1 MTTLEEV
8 YNAFKKDGAPL
19 PDTYE
24 EFHNYMTSGPNNGY
38 NHRKQWYDAFKA
50 DGAPLP
56 DTYEEFSNALFKQHQ
71 GSGDYFKLRRGG
83 KDFTVSADEVRAAG
97 GLQNWAQ
104 QHPGAPLRVYMQGRN
119 ADGTDFNGHVDL
131 SDAHDR
137 SQNKGYKY
145 SMLQVQK
152 QWHPTAQDK
161 IKSAQNI
168 DRSING
174 FKEKTNIDDTR
185 RMLEPLTEEGRNR
198 RKAMKSAAQLVGVQ
212 SEAPKISPNYTPPT
226 LETANNQSQEQQPQN
241 KYGSTLAPQVSRV
254 IVDPETGEARTEWV
268 TGEGKITDSA
278 REMAYANT
286 AARQARQDA
295 AFRSRMRERGLDP
308 KNEADVE
315 LQQAYE
321 YEKQLDEALN
331 KRRKQLDEENSQLG
345 FGTKILREIGSVVN
359 SDKHGITLDEE
370 RYHMDDQYNQL
381 MAAARNNRNAIS
393 VLEDKH
399 NKTQNEFW
407 LSLGKEM
414 INGYTF
420 SGGMSELSDAR
431 ALVEAASLTDEI
443 NRKRREGEALTDEE
457 RTAELLLRAVA
468 QRGTAEGKYGSE
480 YGAWARAGKTGAHS
494 IELMLDFALGGAQI
508 TKTATTKILTKMG
521 LDAMTKGVKRAAL
534 KFTGTT
540 LGTLAGGALMA
551 NTISAP
557 RTLADASR
565 RSAGDVYVDENGD
578 YVLEGESFG
587 TALLNAERDMIADLA
602 SEAVGAYIPG
612 VGKMFGVALNKL
624 GLSKLAGAMAKMKGT
639 AWYGATQKVLERTG
653 YNGIVGE
660 GLEEYAGMGY
670 SALMGNIEPL
680 KSTKYLD
687 THVDIWLGVATL
699 GGILNVPQTIGTGMY
714 GISYTRQKHKLNSSD
729 KKAAAVFDEDWDAIR
744 EKLDE
749 CPNETMGALV
759 AQMLRDGT
767 LDDVKRR
774 EALLGYVGNLQR
786 MRGFSLAD
794 MAASAAGET
803 NGEDMAR
810 DRELSDAYDSGYN
823 AATPQEM
830 VDAQNTYELQRQRLV
845 DELVGVGDEAINTI
859 LNDVDSDPVGALR
872 KTDDPNMRDILLSY
886 ANAKTRRDAIIERV
900 NDDIE
905 IQIAQS
911 DAMVDSHVN
920 RQTGMIHYAAMGL
933 DNRPVYIVDGN
944 VAVNED
950 GSINREASDES
961 IIVRDA
967 ISGELEF
974 TDPKSIASVE
984 EPIDPEAERTLAAD
998 AIRQQRAQEAANVM
1012 NGTLAFNPGDA
1023 VSINNGGE
1031 FIEGNVI
1038 GPAPDANGMPVDGQ
1052 VVVALPDGQ
1061 QAVYIKEQ
1069 LQSFADAANRERI
1082 AAAEQ
1087 ERATVRS
1094 QQQAQR
1100 FALND
1105 EYVFTSDGTEFNGRI
1120 VEVDEDNGTIGLE
1133 TDVPV
1138 NGARINYYTPDE
1150 LEELIDTYNGVKSNP
1165 TVEGEQPEQPVKTAL
1180 LDPRTMSD
1188 EEKARRGDMLR
1199 NTPAIDVAQRQIVST
1214 KELSARKAAE
1224 KWWDENVGESAF
1236 YDTEVGE
1243 VEINRNSVES
1253 SLAHRY
1259 GQMKLDAI
1267 TSLVEG
1273 FEDAVYL
1280 GTMPDSRERGVIDHY
1295 FAYPI
1300 DYDGKRC
1307 YVFCRAMQDANKNRL
1322 YVHEVFVSDKIKQG
1336 DTLQTAAS
1344 KPHGGI
1350 ALYRD
1355 ILANV
1360 LSDSKDNTLL
1370 TEEQAYDEKSSQ
1382 TALSRVPLGENGK
1395 PDFLAT
1401 DENTAWDAIVE
1412 KTGSEITANAFAENM
1427 VKLSAEALKKAEKAK
1442 IKPTADIDEF
1452 TAAENERLSAID
1464 RAKYTV
1470 DQWTKIAGVKERRES
1485 ERRRAEDEAR
1495 RVAEEAERE
1504 KRAQAYHEEMARRQ
1518 SAYEAEMETRR
1529 REREETEARRAAVEA
1544 EAEAERQLPE
1554 NIEREAVANNFE
1566 DYFEQLRERIFA
1578 KGANERRQELQSR
1591 ISSAQGPRQYGE
1603 IYEALSSDDLT
1614 PTASLEEWVT
1624 RALSLNPQRVRWNGH
1639 GNLKGQIFAT
1649 RPGTKVGE
1657 YKQLQW
1663 MISDQ
1668 NGVPFMKFVHGLW
1681 EALSVDDSA
1690 GFNREDV
1697 TDADMRDMVIEVLRS
1712 HPTSRSLFKSAIE
1725 MYDARSTTG
1734 SVRGE
1739 LEELEHYRDDIR
1751 DQWYRENLGLTYD
1764 EYNQYVEVIYD
1775 EIRRSE
1781 LTDEDV
1787 DAINNIIAK
1796 EEAERLNG
1804 NENERND
1811 EGALHSGAEN
1821 LQAEQSD
1828 KRPGDAAPDGDRPET
1843 TGGRS
1848 DNEGGTVQPPSGRQA
1863 AVAGDVEYAGEDISI
1878 SGIEYLDKEV
1888 GDALI
1893 DYVKRRWSAPI
1904 TVIRDIA
1911 DIENDAELPD
1921 EAKEQLKEIF
1931 ASNENPGVFST
1942 KNKKIYIFAGRCR
1955 TEREIKTVLRH
1966 ENTHAAVHAL
1976 GEQGREFAKRF
1987 HDILGS
1993 VDEKTIKL
2001 IENELPKDYA
2011 PDRIDDEFIAYV
2023 TQEALRLRRFRDV
2036 VLGTLGPKEREYYL
2050 NNILKAVYG
2059 ISRKE
2064 AKQSNSAERNGREPS
2079 TDDSEKAGSTREAE
2093 ILHIHSDED
2102 IRTARRDNGGRGGR
2116 GDSST
2121 EGYGGIGESRQEVD
2135 VLRIPIDENIQATR
2149 RSNGGR
2155 GGRGRVVGDQ
2165 QAVDAASSEINPHPI
2180 QAQKEAGNYRKGHI
2194 TLSGL
2199 DITIENAA
2207 GSERSG
2213 TDANGKSWR
2222 TTMANAYGYIRGTK
2236 SVDGDHIDVFLH
2248 NDMDQWDGQKVFVV
2262 DQTNEDG
2269 SFDEHKVM
2277 LGFNDKEDALKAY
2290 FANYDKAWADTH
2302 PGVLIS
2308 ETGIDDFH
2316 KWLDASDRKTKPFA
2330 EYATVRKVTKEVGK
2344 AGYSVIEERDKY
2356 FVEHRIDK
2364 EGNIIFAIRLKKGA
2378 KHSVWKDAVG
2388 EYGMYSSDGY
2398 GDLLFDTPVAL
2409 TEFLQSRG
2417 EPTESLTAKIEWD
2430 ARDREI
2436 DERLHKE
2443 YGLRKGQEWVA
2454 PDGTRVTI
2462 GKRGFVKGPRGWSF
2476 SASITY
2482 PDGRKESAITDVER
2496 ILSVFKDKGFK
2507 EVTSE
2512 GTPQIE
2518 KIEDF
2523 GEKIAGARKDLLNDI
2538 ARSIE
2543 NVSVQS
2549 LIELPMSKA
2558 FKRPN
2563 VKKLIDAGVISDS
2576 DAALAEAVIYGLIY
2590 AKSKPVAT
2598 RSPRRKRE
2606 IEQWA
2611 NETYEGIKLLGE
2623 VLSGNRERLEKALA
2637 GRKAKLAEQLA
2648 EMNGYIDKLR
2658 EWNPGKNIPYKT
2670 EIPDEVD
2677 VIRRVLDGIGYQPG
2691 DKIELP
2697 LTRVVVESYSQ
2708 SVSVDSAGKQGARW
2722 FKKFHNTLDEAI
2734 GTMIFA
2740 ARLARGDRDVEIPQ
2754 RYISVKGV
2762 GKCHAEPNGKYEVL
2776 YFGKNDWDVKSRE
2789 FSSREEAEAFAATKN
2804 GRVREMMKYTNEY
2817 DSYTAV
2823 VTNPMTGNSL
2833 PVGKE
2838 YPSRTELSEWIDGQH
2853 EELNALAVDAIL
2865 KENGSKSSTRSHF
2878 YVGSSWKNGKM
2889 LFSVVA
2895 NDKRN
2900 PWPIIKDF
2908 STRKDAEEWLK
2919 ANLERL
2925 ESERKQRLEVANSVV
2940 YFNPGTRQG
2949 KDHRNGEH
2957 ATPEMYNET
2966 FGFRGVQFGNWTN
2979 NEDRQMAMDQAYD
2992 AFMDLSAQLGLSPR
3006 AISLYGELGVSFG
3019 ARGSG
3024 RASAH
3029 YEPVQVVIN
3038 LTKTKGAGALAHE
3051 WWHALD
3057 NYLSRKA
3064 GVALGFA
3071 TDGNGK
3077 EKMDPEVCAAID
3089 KVVSAITKSEY
3100 GKRSAMKGDYW
3111 GRNTE
3116 MGARLFE
3123 TWISERIKAVGEAS
3137 PFLASGLNENALKVY
3152 QTLNYF
3158 AYRAN
3163 EYRLAE
3169 AENREP
3175 QVMSEEDFYKTTK
3188 SLYGYPYP
3196 TVEEVRAFSAPME
3209 SLFKVLSDKEQS
3221 EGIMAKEPRR
3231 RYGGKHQ
3238 PMVTGGS
3245 LFDWADDRERMQRQ
3259 SKQNDED
3266 ATMAEEADAALDR
3279 YAESYNEY
3287 LRKVDELDSQLEADE
3302 IEADIRSA
3310 IAEQLEAEESML
3322 VDSRSHL
3329 QEVLRQFYL
3338 RNNTPED
3345 AERIARDMIYCV
3357 QAEVEIR
3364 RNKDQILNDVLGID
3378 VDREIVEAQQPHSD
3392 GKVQSSSVRTA
3403 GGLITYEAQGHIPNV
3418 QDGEFAYVE
3427 RKFSCTGEFSFT
3439 GNERIRDNG
3448 DVAYL
3453 FRSLEDYSIENVFA
3467 VLVKD
3472 GKGKVL
3478 HIGMG
3483 TTNMSVA
3490 DMGAIR
3496 AGVDAFGADKIY
3508 LVHNHPSGN
3517 LKASVPDMRLLRT
3530 LEEAFGSKVETDGVI
3545 IDTTSGRYA
3554 SFSGNG
3560 ELQIYDRPKDGG
3572 KSVPEV
3578 YRFDRAGRNNKNS
3591 EEIAIRNSED
3601 VKDYLEKLRFGN
3613 GKRLSYLILSNGNHI
3628 IGNFHTDYLALDA
3641 AGLAEEIASVASKYG
3656 GQKVIVYGNTGL
3668 AGSASLKEQ
3677 IKKHSLGSIDL
3688 LDVVGVRNGIKDSAI
3703 DSGVLRESAESY
3715 GPQIV
3720 SEPMMASRG
3729 DFDAMRE
3736 RAVAER
3742 GIVMPGLNEAKVRI
3756 VEVPRHDFTGD
3767 KPIAQAREWAKE
3779 NIVGEHTLIDSDGK
3793 DVLYTISGRNID
3805 KYLSGTAIDKSDN
3818 LGAHLSVLKK
3828 LPEVISE
3835 SIEAEVHADYNKG
3848 GDGRRQI
3855 DSGYN
3860 EDKLIHR
3867 FYGAILLDGANYRVK
3882 TTIQESRTPT
3892 EGVRPHSFE
3901 VIEIELLPESNSSK
3915 SLEPTASDYQ
3925 GQLPHGTAKLLQGVE
3940 KSYDPG
3946 KKLLDESRNSVYY
3959 RQGDTPNRNRFSKK
3973 RQAEYVARE
3982 RRRMAA
3988 RVQELAERMHL
3999 DNVEIPTDVS
4009 QLEGKRSMAKGFYSR
4024 STGKITIVIP
4034 NNHSTLDAE
4043 QTLLHEAVAHYG
4055 LRRLFGEHFNTF
4067 LDNVYQAAEMPIR
4080 RKIAEMAAKNGWDF
4094 RTATEEYLASLA
4106 EDTNFEEAL
4115 NYGGW
4120 WSEVKRL
4127 FRDMIAMLGFDSFSD
4142 KTGIVL
4148 TDNELRYILWRSYE
4162 NLQGRDKGIL
4172 GIAEDVAK
4180 QYELK
4185 VGNYADG
4192 GIEAERVA
4200 EADISAIGMQF
4211 DKELEAYKNG
4221 TLPKGHRFELGMPS
4235 PYLRSAGFPM
4245 LPISMRTSLLA
4256 TKAAMNRHPFEASDL
4271 RGLVEAL
4278 QKPIAILRYSKENM
4292 RNLIVDV
4299 KRGDKHFLVGVTL
4312 NYKAGDIEINSVSGL
4327 FPKDSLEWLK
4337 WIQDDKAIRIDQKEK
4352 VLAVIDSQRT
4362 TNTVES
4368 ERIGL
4373 NLDDTAKIVKS
4384 FENPPIEED
4393 DLYRGAEGSARKE
4406 YDERVRAKIV
4416 DKEKMKSRS
4425 TNRAAQLNEAYFDS
4439 MRSLEVL
4446 QEAVSHESGKP
4457 IKDFENAYI
4466 AENQMSSRNKVA
4478 EEAYKRDLWQPLCD
4492 AIAELTKGKDEN
4504 YRTLLD
4510 YIMAKHGL
4518 ERNKYMRKNVRDF
4531 NTQLKNDHNLGKR
4544 LDEYPLRWSRDFAG
4558 LTALMGKD
4566 DWRKAEDAARQMA
4579 SDYEKTHNTAELWSS
4594 INAAT
4599 AEILHIRYQGGL
4611 LSKDM
4616 YDKIRKQYKY
4626 YIPLKGWAEETAMDV
4641 YEYAANGYGLKS
4653 ALMAA
4658 QGRLSLADDP
4668 LATIMVDAQRTI
4680 MEANRNK
4687 MKQHFLNLALNH
4699 QTSLLTLSRQW
4710 YVLDADGEWSPDDK
4724 LVIPPDADAD
4734 TVDALVKAREKELL
4748 GLEKQ
4753 GKATTRRSGLKLAVK
4768 QTDAI
4773 ADQHVVKVKR
4783 NGETYCIYV
4792 NGDPRAARAING
4804 MLNPDSGEKSRAAKV
4819 AQEIKNFMSKA
4830 FTTWNPEFVVGNL
4843 SRDLMFAGTAVAIK
4857 ENRAYTVNYTKNI
4870 TSLFFNY
4877 HNMLPGLL
4885 YKWEHGT
4892 LNDTVEIERL
4902 FKEFLKN
4909 GGETGFTQLN
4919 TVEKTK
4925 KEMQRFLK
4933 EAQGGAA
4940 GIPSKAW
4947 RGFWNGVEF
4956 LNRSAEDTTRFA
4968 VYMTSRQQG
4977 RSVSRSIYDAKEI
4990 TVNFNK
4996 KGSGAL
5002 GAKYLNFAYI
5012 FFNAAM
5018 QALAN
5023 AGRLVY
5029 RNPGKAS
5036 IAMGIFMSSGFFFPL
5051 ISGIFAGLWGDGDDD
5066 YWNLPEWVR
5075 RNNVILDIPFTKKYL
5090 TIPIAHEL
5098 RPFYGIG
5105 EIVYSIMRGKE
5116 TVEDGLWKAVE
5127 GFTGLLPVD
5136 YTGNGGN
5143 LKANLAPTILQP
5155 LVQVDQ
5161 NVDYFGKPIY
5171 KNTPW
5176 NTDDPEW
5183 TKAYKNTSGLLVDAT
5198 RMFSEALS
5206 TTDEYGVTHYP
5217 EHWYTGDINPA
5228 VIEHL
5233 VASYTGGL
5241 GKTVIGIGKTISMLW
5256 NEDARELR
5264 NVPVVRKFVQSSNEQ
5279 AEAQRFSNEYFK
5291 IKDEYDKS
5299 KKYLRDLGKLDD
5311 EGALGVADR
5320 VNRWLDTDVGKR
5332 HELLDEFFKEVNS
5345 YQRELDKEDNDG
5357 IRNLIK
5363 HDIDSVKHKLVE
5375 TIDSLNSVQAKQE

>member
-1 MTTLEEV
+1 MATLEEV

-198 RKAMKSAAQLVGVQ
+198 RKAMKSAAKVIGVQ

-295 AFRSRMRERGLDP
+295 AFRNRMRERGLDP

-443 NRKRREGEALTDEE
+443 NRKRRECEALTDEE

-480 YGAWARAGKTGAHS
+480 YGALARTGKMFSHS
-494 IELMLDFALGGAQI
+494 IELMLDFALGGMQMMEGA
-508 TKTATTKILTKMG
+508 TAKIITKMG

-565 RSAGDVYVDENGD
+565 RSVGDVYVDENGD

-612 VGKMFGVALNKL
+612 VGKMLSAGLNKL
-624 GLSKLAGAMAKMKGT
+624 GLSKLAGAMTKIKGT
-639 AWYGATQKVLERTG
+639 AWYGTTQKVLERTG

-670 SALMGNIEPL
+670 SALMGDIEPL

-744 EKLDE
+744 EKLDD

-810 DRELSDAYDSGYN
+810 DRELRDAYNRGYN

-830 VDAQNTYELQRQRLV
+830 VDAQNAYELQRQRLV
-845 DELVGVGDEAINTI
+845 DELFGVGDEAINTI

-950 GSINREASDES
+950 DSINREASDES

-984 EPIDPEAERTLAAD
+984 EPVDPEAERTLAAD
-998 AIRQQRAQEAANVM
+998 AIRQQRAQEAVNAM

-1031 FIEGNVI
+1031 FIEGNVV

-1061 QAVYIKEQ
+1061 QAVYTKEQ

-1087 ERATVRS
+1087 ERATARA

-1150 LEELIDTYNGVKSNP
+1150 LEELIDAYNGKRVDEMNVRKNMGSIIHP
-1165 TVEGEQPEQPVKTAL
+1165 DEATTDYSQLRMRDAISEE
-1180 LDPRTMSD
+1180 LDEFGKPFIKASDGSTIFGYLD
-1188 EEKARRGDMLR
+1188 EESNLPSLPIRLSLGENHKDEKGINHGYGLLHIDAGHKDQIL
-1199 NTPAIDVAQRQIVST
+1199 NAGYSSIAEFVEDVANNYTDIREGAVIADHQT
-1214 KELSARKAAE
+1214 YLLELADDHNNTLFIQMSRDGSFWNVNSAGIFKKKYSRRKP
-1224 KWWDENVGESAF
+1224 K
-1236 YDTEVGE
+1236 
-1243 VEINRNSVES
+1243 
-1253 SLAHRY
+1253 
-1259 GQMKLDAI
+1259 
-1267 TSLVEG
+1267 
-1273 FEDAVYL
+1273 VYTRPAL
-1280 GTMPDSRERGVIDHY
+1280 GNGTVT
-1295 FAYPI
+1295 
-1300 DYDGKRC
+1300 
-1307 YVFCRAMQDANKNRL
+1307 DAN
-1322 YVHEVFVSDKIKQG
+1322 EVNSGQNNG
-1336 DTLQTAAS
+1336 ATAPAGNSS
-1344 KPHGGI
+1344 KT
-1350 ALYRD
+1350 
-1355 ILANV
+1355 
-1360 LSDSKDNTLL
+1360 SDSKDNTLL
-1370 TEEQAYDEKSSQ
+1370 TEEQANDEKSSQ

-1464 RAKYTV
+1464 RAKYAV

-1624 RALSLNPQRVRWNGH
+1624 RALSLNPKRVKWNGH

-1649 RPGTKVGE
+1649 QPGTKVGE

-1668 NGVPFMKFVHGLW
+1668 NGVPFMKFVHDLW
-1681 EALSVDDSA
+1681 ETLSVDDTV
-1690 GFNREDV
+1690 GFNRENIS
-1697 TDADMRDMVIEVLRS
+1697 DADMRDMVIEVLRS
-1712 HPTSRSLFKSAIE
+1712 HLTSRSLFKSAIE
-1725 MYDARSTTG
+1725 MYDARSATE

-1751 DQWYRENLGLTYD
+1751 DQWYRENFGLSYE
-1764 EYNQYVEVIYD
+1764 EYIQYVEVIYD

-1904 TVIRDIA
+1904 TVIRDVA
-1911 DIENDAELPD
+1911 DIANDATLSSAAKKEL
-1921 EAKEQLKEIF
+1921 EQLLNAGETVGSYCKE
-1931 ASNENPGVFST
+1931 
-1942 KNKKIYIFAGRCR
+1942 NKKIYIFADKCR
-1955 TEREIKTVLRH
+1955 TERGVKVVLRH
-1966 ENTHAAVHAL
+1966 ENTHSVMDTL
-1976 GEQGREFAKRF
+1976 GERGQEFARRF
-1987 HDILGS
+1987 HEIVRN
-1993 VDEKTIKL
+1993 VDDNKIADLER
-2001 IENELPKDYA
+2001 ELPKIYDNA
-2011 PDRIDDEFIAYV
+2011 IVDEEFIAYV
-2023 TQEALRLRRFRDV
+2023 NQVALGSRSFRNKVLEA
-2036 VLGTLGPKEREYYL
+2036 LGPKEREYYL

-2059 ISRKE
+2059 TSRKE
-2064 AKQSNSAERNGREPS
+2064 AKQSNSVERNGREPS
-2079 TDDSEKAGSTREAE
+2079 ADDYGKIGNSQKAE

-2116 GDSST
+2116 G
-2121 EGYGGIGESRQEVD
+2121 Q
-2135 VLRIPIDENIQATR
+2135 
-2149 RSNGGR
+2149 
-2155 GGRGRVVGDQ
+2155 VVVDQ
-2165 QAVDAASSEINPHPI
+2165 QAVDAASSEINPHPT
-2180 QAQKEAGNYRKGHI
+2180 QAQKEAGNYKKGHI

-2236 SVDGDHIDVFLH
+2236 SVDGDNIDVFLH

-2290 FANYDKAWADTH
+2290 FANYDKTWAHTH
-2302 PGVLIS
+2302 PGIRIS

-2330 EYATVRKVTKEVGK
+2330 EYATVSKVV
-2344 AGYSVIEERDKY
+2344 DK
-2356 FVEHRIDK
+2356 
-2364 EGNIIFAIRLKKGA
+2364 N
-2378 KHSVWKDAVG
+2378 
-2388 EYGMYSSDGY
+2388 
-2398 GDLLFDTPVAL
+2398 P
-2409 TEFLQSRG
+2409 
-2417 EPTESLTAKIEWD
+2417 LTA
-2430 ARDREI
+2430 
-2436 DERLHKE
+2436 ER
-2443 YGLRKGQEWVA
+2443 
-2454 PDGTRVTI
+2454 
-2462 GKRGFVKGPRGWSF
+2462 
-2476 SASITY
+2476 
-2482 PDGRKESAITDVER
+2482 
-2496 ILSVFKDKGFK
+2496 
-2507 EVTSE
+2507 
-2512 GTPQIE
+2512 
-2518 KIEDF
+2518 IEDF

-2538 ARSIE
+2538 AKSIE

-2648 EMNGYIDKLR
+2648 EMNAYIDKLR
-2658 EWNPGKNIPYKT
+2658 EWNPGKNIPYKP

-2734 GTMIFA
+2734 VTMIFA

-2776 YFGKNDWDVKSRE
+2776 YFGKNDWDVKSKE

-2878 YVGSSWKNGKM
+2878 YVGSSWKNGRM

-2925 ESERKQRLEVANSVV
+2925 ESERKQRLEAANSVV

-3006 AISLYGELGVSFG
+3006 AISLYGELGVAFG

-3029 YEPVQVVIN
+3029 YESVQVVIN

-3089 KVVSAITKSEY
+3089 KVVSAMTKSEY

-3163 EYRLAE
+3163 EYRLSE
-3169 AENREP
+3169 TENREP
-3175 QVMSEEDFYKTTK
+3175 QVMSEEDFYKTPK

-3221 EGIMAKEPRR
+3221 EGMMAKEPRR

-3287 LRKVDELDSQLEADE
+3287 LRKVEELDSQLEADE

-3345 AERIARDMIYCV
+3345 AERIARDMIYRV

-3364 RNKDQILNDVLGID
+3364 RNKNQILNDILGID

-3472 GKGKVL
+3472 GTGKVL

-3530 LEEAFGSKVETDGVI
+3530 LEEAFGQKVETEGVI

-3560 ELQIYDRPKDGG
+3560 ELQIYDRPKAGG
-3572 KSVPEV
+3572 NSEAEV
-3578 YRFDRAGRNNKNS
+3578 YRFDRAGRNNKNN

-3613 GKRLSYLILSNGNHI
+3613 GKRLSYLILSNDNHI
-3628 IGNFHTDYLALDA
+3628 IGNFHTDYSSLDA
-3641 AGLAEEIASVASKYG
+3641 AGLAEEITSVASKYG

-3720 SEPMMASRG
+3720 SEPMMVSRD

-3973 RQAEYVARE
+3973 RQAEFAARE
-3982 RRRMAA
+3982 RQRMAA

-4200 EADISAIGMQF
+4200 DASEVENINAQF
-4211 DKELEAYKNG
+4211 NHELQQYEDG
-4221 TLPKGHRFELGMPS
+4221 TLPMGHRFELGMPS
-4235 PYLRSAGFPM
+4235 AYLRSAGFPN
-4245 LPISMRTSLLA
+4245 LPISMRASLL
-4256 TKAAMNRHPFEASDL
+4256 KKKSQQPNHPFEPGDI
-4271 RGLVEAL
+4271 RNLVEAI
-4278 QKPIAILRYSKENM
+4278 QNPIAIFHYTKEDV
-4292 RNLIVDV
+4292 RNLIVDIEV
-4299 KRGDKHFLVGVTL
+4299 NNKHFLVGVTL
-4312 NYKAGDIEINSVSGL
+4312 DYKAGDIEINSISGL
-4327 FPKDSLEWLK
+4327 FPKQNHEWLK
-4337 WIQDDKAIRIDQKEK
+4337 WIQDGKAIRIDQKEK
-4352 VLAVIDSQRT
+4352 VQAIIDSLRI
-4362 TNTVES
+4362 NPGEA

-4373 NLDDTAKIVKS
+4373 NLDDTANIVKS

-4393 DLYRGAEGSARKE
+4393 DLYRPGDFTPRDQVFARREYESMVSSGSYQFKE
-4406 YDERVRAKIV
+4406 AV
-4416 DKEKMKSRS
+4416 
-4425 TNRAAQLNEAYFDS
+4425 QDS
-4439 MRSLEVL
+4439 MLGL
-4446 QEAVSHESGKP
+4446 KKLYQAILGKDTQ
-4457 IKDFENAYI
+4457 IEDVVGYENAYLY
-4466 AENQMSSRNKVA
+4466 ENRMSSMNAGEQHEYFQR
-4478 EEAYKRDLWQPLCD
+4478 YMQPLLKE
-4492 AIAELTKGKDEN
+4492 IAKIAGADKRKRRELT
-4504 YRTLLD
+4504 D
-4510 YIMAKHGL
+4510 YLMAKHGL
-4518 ERNKYMRKNVRDF
+4518 ERNEYMRNEAAANGEETD
-4531 NTQLKNDHNLGKR
+4531 
-4544 LDEYPLRWSRDFAG
+4544 RDFAG
-4558 LTALMGKD
+4558 LIGLTGEGDWQSAEATAQQWVDDYESAVDTTALWQAIND
-4566 DWRKAEDAARQMA
+4566 ATKATLEKIYL
-4579 SDYEKTHNTAELWSS
+4579 SGIISKETYEK
-4594 INAAT
+4594 
-4599 AEILHIRYQGGL
+4599 ILGMYQF
-4611 LSKDM
+4611 
-4616 YDKIRKQYKY
+4616 
-4626 YIPLKGWAEETAMDV
+4626 YIPLRGWNETTSEQVYGYLTSKYGPLNGSIMKKAE
-4641 YEYAANGYGLKS
+4641 
-4653 ALMAA
+4653 
-4658 QGRLSLADDP
+4658 GRNSKADDP
-4668 LATIMVDAQRTI
+4668 IATIAMMADDAIRQGNRNLMKQRFLNFILNHPSDAVSVHDIWLEYDDVADEWRPVFADVEATDTADEVAQKVEAFEQR
-4680 MEANRNK
+4680 MEALRNAEPDK
-4687 MKQHFLNLALNH
+4687 YKKGREAQH
-4699 QTSLLTLSRQW
+4699 
-4710 YVLDADGEWSPDDK
+4710 
-4724 LVIPPDADAD
+4724 IPY
-4734 TVDALVKAREKELL
+4734 K
-4748 GLEKQ
+4748 
-4753 GKATTRRSGLKLAVK
+4753 
-4768 QTDAI
+4768 
-4773 ADQHVVKVKR
+4773 VVKGNLREHQILIKR
-4783 NGETYCIYV
+4783 NGRTFVATI
-4792 NGDPRAARAING
+4792 NGSPRAAQALNG
-4804 MLNPDSGEKSRAAKV
+4804 LTNPDVDQNNYVWSALNV
-4819 AQEIKNFMSKA
+4819 ATWINRQLSAFYTTRNPDFVVSNFFRDALYSNCMTWVKESPRYALRFHKNFGRY
-4830 FTTWNPEFVVGNL
+4830 NP
-4843 SRDLMFAGTAVAIK
+4843 AVLLQMLTRWETGALDMNNPTEK
-4857 ENRAYTVNYTKNI
+4857 
-4870 TSLFFNY
+4870 LFYQF
-4877 HNMLPGLL
+4877 M
-4885 YKWEHGT
+4885 
-4892 LNDTVEIERL
+4892 
-4902 FKEFLKN
+4902 KN
-4909 GGETGFTQLN
+4909 GGETGFTSVRDIEGHKKDIAKELKKQSNVGRQVWSALGMQLD
-4919 TVEKTK
+4919 
-4925 KEMQRFLK
+4925 L
-4933 EAQGGAA
+4933 
-4940 GIPSKAW
+4940 
-4947 RGFWNGVEF
+4947 
-4956 LNRSAEDTTRFA
+4956 LNRCAENCARFA
-4968 VYMTSRQQG
+4968 AFVTSREFG
-4977 RSVSRSIYDAKEI
+4977 RSIDRSIWDAKEVS
-4990 TVNFNK
+4990 VNFNK
-4996 KGSGAL
+4996 KGSGGKMANVNGQTSL
-5002 GAKYLNFAYI
+5002 GKI
-5012 FFNAAM
+5012 AAH
-5018 QALAN
+5018 ASGWTRVLYVFWN
-5023 AGRLVY
+5023 AGIQGFTNFGRQAK
-5029 RNPGKAS
+5029 RHPAKFIAGAS
-5036 IAMGIFMSSGFFFPL
+5036 ALFTLGYVIPILAEMLGG
-5051 ISGIFAGLWGDGDDD
+5051 GDGDDD
-5066 YWNLPEWVR
+5066 KNAYYNLPEYIR
-5075 RNNVILDIPFTKKYL
+5075 RSNICFRAGEQWITIPLPIEYRAMYGMGELAYGVISGNERYTNTELGRQMAAQISQIMPLDMLEGGGGISPLIPSVAKPFTEAYIMNKSWTGMPVYKD
-5090 TIPIAHEL
+5090 T
-5098 RPFYGIG
+5098 PF
-5105 EIVYSIMRGKE
+5105 
-5116 TVEDGLWKAVE
+5116 
-5127 GFTGLLPVD
+5127 
-5136 YTGNGGN
+5136 N
-5143 LKANLAPTILQP
+5143 
-5155 LVQVDQ
+5155 
-5161 NVDYFGKPIY
+5161 
-5171 KNTPW
+5171 KN
-5176 NTDDPEW
+5176 DPEW
-5183 TKAYKNTSGLLVDAT
+5183 TKAYASADKHLVAFAKWLNETSGGDD
-5198 RMFSEALS
+5198 FKKGSI
-5206 TTDEYGVTHYP
+5206 
-5217 EHWYTGDINPA
+5217 DINPA
-5228 VIEHL
+5228 KIEYL
-5233 VASYTGGL
+5233 LNGTFGGMFTFPNKIKKTGETMFGDRDFE
-5241 GKTVIGIGKTISMLW
+5241 W
-5256 NEDARELR
+5256 R
-5264 NVPVVRKFVQSSNEQ
+5264 NIPIANRLIKSGDERTAYRKLQ
-5279 AEAQRFSNEYFK
+5279 NEYFK
-5291 IKDEYDKS
+5291 YKEEFEETGRLMRKYENANENGIMGYAEKINFLENSPEYLRWEIFDEFKPDIDAYQEQLKQETKKENKQKLEEETYSLKRELIDALHDPMAYFRKLKES
-5299 KKYLRDLGKLDD
+5299 GQLDEEYIKYLENSHGIKL
-5311 EGALGVADR
+5311 
-5320 VNRWLDTDVGKR
+5320 
-5332 HELLDEFFKEVNS
+5332 
-5345 YQRELDKEDNDG
+5345 
-5357 IRNLIK
+5357 
-5363 HDIDSVKHKLVE
+5363 
-5375 TIDSLNSVQAKQE
+5375 